1 MKRITFFMAIIAVL
15 LMSCGQ
21 SKESYKMEEKALT
34 QDIGLAAPITDSSAV
49 ADTASNQIFK
59 LESNKEQSKEPEKID
74 WDKKIIKT
82 ADIALQVKEYTAF
95 NNSIHNKVKN
105 YGAYI
110 ASEEQSQTDGGIQ
123 NSVTIK
129 VPVDQF
135 ENLLN
140 SLNNDAVTIVEKKI
154 STQDVTGEV
163 VDTKARVEAKK
174 QVRNRYMDLLKQAKN
189 MREILEVQQEINGIQ
204 EDIESGAG
212 RVSYLTHN
220 ADYSTINLRYFQ
232 YSSGSNTI
240 DNKPSFFTKF
250 KESFEQGVTVIGNL
264 LLFFTSIWPLIILG
278 IIAWFIYKKMQP
290 KSSKV

>member
-1 MKRITFFMAIIAVL
+1 MKRITLFMAIVAVL
-15 LMSCGQ
+15 LLSCGQ
-21 SKESYKMEEKALT
+21 SKEFNKNEEKLLV
-34 QDIGLAAPITDSSAV
+34 QDIGIALADSVALPSQNDKIEQTKNIEPNKPKAPE
-49 ADTASNQIFK
+49 N
-59 LESNKEQSKEPEKID
+59 ID

-82 ADIALQVKEYTAF
+82 ADIALQVKNYTAF
-95 NNSIHNKVKN
+95 NNNIHSKVKS

-110 ASEEQSQTDGGIQ
+110 ASEEQSQTDGGVQ
-123 NSVTIK
+123 NSISIK

-140 SLNNDAVTIVEKKI
+140 SFSNDAVTIVEKKI

-163 VDTKARVEAKK
+163 VDTKSRIEAKK

-189 MREILEVQQEINGIQ
+189 MKEILEVQQEINGIQ

-220 ADYSTINLRYFQ
+220 AAYSTINLRYFQ
-232 YSSGSNTI
+232 YNSGSNSV
-240 DNKPSFFTKF
+240 DEKPNFFTKF
-250 KESFEQGVTVIGNL
+250 KEAFEQGVTVIGNL

-278 IIAWFIYKKMQP
+278 IIAWFIYKKMAP
-290 KSSKV
+290 KNSKV